1 MDKIDMLW
9 LGYVLLVI
17 AMIVFYS
24 ATKGDD

>member
-1 MDKIDMLW
+1 MDKIDLFW

-24 ATKGDD
+24 ATKGDE